1 MPFSIAKVSWM
12 SKQTE
17 KRALRK
23 GDSFM
28 FSRPTATCAP
38 TLTKI
43 RGVQTP
49 ILGVSETGREN
60 CGRSARGKHSKP
72 VFRWYLSY
80 FRLSE
85 LWAKPSYFRI

>member
-1 MPFSIAKVSWM
+1 
-12 SKQTE
+12 
-17 KRALRK
+17 
-23 GDSFM
+23 M

-49 ILGVSETGREN
+49 ILGLSETGREN